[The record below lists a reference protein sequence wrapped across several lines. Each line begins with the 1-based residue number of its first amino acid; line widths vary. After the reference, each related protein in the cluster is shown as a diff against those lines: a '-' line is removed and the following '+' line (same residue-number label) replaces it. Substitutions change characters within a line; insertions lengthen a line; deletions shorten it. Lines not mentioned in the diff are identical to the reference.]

1 MTDLFLRLFNMSINA
16 GWLVLAVLVL
26 RIILKKAPKFIR
38 LIMWGLVG
46 IRLAVPISIE
56 SVLSLLPSGEVVSPE
71 IVYEM
76 APTIH
81 TGVELINSAVNP
93 IISDSLA
100 ATPENSI
107 NPIQIV
113 LFIAANIWVVGI
125 AAMIIYAV
133 ISYIKIK
140 LRVRESILLKENIYI
155 CDNIPTPFILGI
167 IKPKIYLPSA
177 LSEEDAGYVIAHEKA
192 HLSRLDNLW
201 KPLGFLLLT
210 AYWFNPLMWVAF
222 ILLCR
227 DIELATDEKVINNSA
242 EDIKKPYSEA
252 LINCSVEKRLLSA
265 CPLAFGE
272 TGVKGRIKS
281 VLNYKKPAF
290 WIIIAS
296 VIALIVTAVCF
307 LTNPKDKVEAGNLG
321 ITGSVSAAE
330 CEDVEFKFSKGN
342 VDKHNPYI
350 EVEWVNNTDDALCYG
365 EEFKLFYEDEEI
377 PLAEDY
383 VWNLPLYTVNSGG
396 TSTQKLSLSGFDV
409 SRSGNYRLEKEFFLD
424 SESDKKYKA
433 YVEFVVDRRF
443 SFIGLQYKGEK
454 IVFED
459 GMYSSIFFTD
469 ESIPQ
474 YCISDDMH
482 LYTSDRPTGISSS
495 SWYDV
500 GELSSFKL
508 EKETFDGIINNVAWD
523 AGYNAL
529 ILREHNKN
537 AFRVVNQKDNRLY
550 YLLEQENG
558 EVYLAYGYADTYS
571 IRWIFKL
578 KSIGNYENSV
588 DDNIGIYVY
597 NESPEPI
604 TAPSLTLNYTD
615 NTFHFSWSLFS
626 SYLAM
631 GDFEYERDSVICTT
645 EDGKNTYVFHK
656 TDYGY
661 VFDGKRSSE
670 IPSYKYSADAK
681 TAECPVPDGAKF
693 KSAAEDKNTV
703 EKGGNPYF
711 NATVL
716 EVKESSVLVEP
727 FSDSDEYKSCDKI
740 YISLDVVS
748 TNPVPKLQKGDEIR
762 IVYNGEISE
771 AYPASIHHVFAIYSL
786 DELENYTEPTVSGS
800 SSAQNSESQSSSAE
814 NDDTQS
820 AVTDSGEPITDRAVK
835 QVYILKKNTN
845 TTNKFFIS
853 RTIEGNDAKKLGEYL
868 NTAHLEAK
876 TEGNWV
882 KFNPARPNEFAIAI
896 TLDNNATIMLNIHF
910 SIENS
915 TRYYVAIGKSEQ
927 GFNIENS
934 FEDLNY
940 QRYIASDEFG
950 KFLKDLIG

>member
-1 MTDLFLRLFNMSINA
+1 MTDLFLKLLNMSINA
-16 GWLVLAVLVL
+16 GWLVLAVLVF
-26 RIILKKAPKFIR
+26 RFVFKKAPKFIR
-38 LIMWGLVG
+38 LIMWCLVG
-46 IRLAVPISIE
+46 IRLVLPISVE
-56 SVLSLLPSGEVVSPE
+56 SVLSLLPSSETVPPE
-71 IVYEM
+71 IVYAK

-81 TGVELINSAVNP
+81 TGVELINSTVNP
-93 IISDSLA
+93 IISGSLA

-107 NPIQIV
+107 NPMQV
-113 LFIAANIWVVGI
+113 LLFVATNVWAVGI
-125 AAMIIYAV
+125 AAMLIYAFV
-133 ISYIKIK
+133 SFVKIR
-140 LRVRESILLKENIYI
+140 LRVRESIILRENIYA

-177 LSEEDAGYVIAHEKA
+177 MDREDTEYVIAHEKA
-192 HLSRLDNLW
+192 HLSRLDHLW
-201 KPLGFLLLT
+201 KPLGFGLLT
-210 AYWFNPLMWVAF
+210 VYWFNPLMWVAF

-252 LINCSVEKRLLSA
+252 LINCSAKKRFITA

-281 VLNYKKPAF
+281 VLSYKKPAF
-290 WIIIAS
+290 WVIIVS

-307 LTNPKDKVEAGNLG
+307 LTNPKDKADLENLG
-321 ITGSVSAAE
+321 ITGTVSAAE
-330 CEDVEFKFSKGN
+330 CEDVEFKFLKGS
-342 VDKHNPYI
+342 VDKRNPYI
-350 EVEWVNNTDDALCYG
+350 EVEWVNNTDDALCFG
-365 EEFKLFYEDEEI
+365 EEFKLFFEGEEL
-377 PLAEDY
+377 PLAEGY
-383 VWNLPLYTVNSGG
+383 SWNLPLYTVNKGG
-396 TSTQKLSLSGFDV
+396 KSTQEISLSGFDV

-424 SESDKKYKA
+424 SNSDKKYKA
-433 YVEFVVDRRF
+433 YVEFIVDRRF

-454 IVFED
+454 IIFED
-459 GMYSSIFFTD
+459 GMYSSILITD

-482 LYTSDRPTGISSS
+482 LYTNDHPTGVCLS

-500 GELSSFKL
+500 GVLSSFKL
-508 EKETFDGIINNVAWD
+508 EKETFDGIINNVSWD
-523 AGYNAL
+523 VGYNAS
-529 ILREHNKN
+529 ILRENNKN
-537 AFRVVNQKDNRLY
+537 AFRVVNQKDDRLY

-578 KSIGNYENSV
+578 KSLGDFENSV
-588 DDNIGIYVY
+588 DDNVGIYVY

-661 VFDGKRSSE
+661 VFDGKRSSA
-670 IPSYKYSADAK
+670 IPSYKYSGDTE

-693 KSAAEDKNTV
+693 MSATEDKSAV
-703 EKGGNPYF
+703 EQGGNPYF

-727 FSDSDEYKSCDKI
+727 FKDSNEYKSCDKI
-740 YISLDVVS
+740 YVSLDVVS
-748 TNPVPKLQKGDEIR
+748 TNPVPKLKKGDEIR
-762 IVYNGEISE
+762 IVYGGEITE
-771 AYPASIHHVFAIYSL
+771 TYPATIYHVFAIYSL
-786 DELENYTEPTVSGS
+786 KELEGVSSGPS
-800 SSAQNSESQSSSAE
+800 VSQNAE
-814 NDDTQS
+814 GQTAE
-820 AVTDSGEPITDRAVK
+820 AVRGEAITDKAVK
-835 QVYILKKNTN
+835 RLYLLKRNN
-845 TTNKFFIS
+845 SREKFQIE
-853 RTIEGNDAKKLGEYL
+853 RAIEGNQADKMAEFLT
-868 NTAHLEAK
+868 TAHLERR

-882 KFNPARPNEFAIAI
+882 KFSPGSPNNYAIAI
-896 TLDNNATIMLNIHF
+896 ILDNNSMIMLNIHF
-910 SIENS
+910 SLNES
-915 TRYYVAIGKSEQ
+915 ARYYVAIGMTEQ
-927 GFNIENS
+927 EFNIESNYKN
-934 FEDLNY
+934 LNY
-940 QRYIASDEFG
+940 ERYVATNEFG
-950 KFLKDLIG
+950 EFLKDLFS

>member
-1 MTDLFLRLFNMSINA
+1 MTDLFLKLLNMSINA

-26 RIILKKAPKFIR
+26 RLIFKNAPKFIR
-38 LIMWGLVG
+38 CIMWGLVG
-46 IRLAVPISIE
+46 IRLILPISIE
-56 SVLSLLPSGEVVSPE
+56 SVLSLLPSGETVPPE
-71 IVYEM
+71 IVYS
-76 APTIH
+76 ATPTIH
-81 TGVELINSAVNP
+81 TGVELINSTVNP
-93 IISDSLA
+93 IISGSLA
-100 ATPENSI
+100 PKIEESVS
-107 NPIQIV
+107 PMQII
-113 LFIAANIWVVGI
+113 LFIATAVWLIGV
-125 AAMIIYAV
+125 ALMLIYTLL
-133 ISYIKIK
+133 SYMKIR

-155 CDNIPTPFILGI
+155 CDSIPTPFILGVV
-167 IKPKIYLPSA
+167 KPKLYLPSA
-177 LSEEDAGYVIAHEKA
+177 ISKADAEYVVAHEKA
-192 HLSRLDNLW
+192 HIKRLDHLW

-210 AYWFNPLMWVAF
+210 VYWFNPLMWVAF

-227 DIELATDEKVINNSA
+227 DIELATDEKVINNSG

-252 LINCSVEKRLLSA
+252 LINCSAEKRFLSA

-281 VLNYKKPAF
+281 VLSYKKPAF
-290 WIIIAS
+290 WIIIVS
-296 VIALIVTAVCF
+296 SIALIVTAVCF
-307 LTNPKDKVEAGNLG
+307 LTNPKNEEKPKNLG
-321 ITGSVSAAE
+321 ITGTVSAAE
-330 CEDVEFKFSKGN
+330 CEGVKFEFSKGS

-350 EVEWVNNTDDALCYG
+350 EVEWINNTDDALCFG
-365 EEFKLFYEDEEI
+365 EEFKLFYEGEEV
-377 PLAEDY
+377 PLAEGY
-383 VWNLPLYTVNSGG
+383 GWNLPLYTVNKNG

-424 SESDKKYKA
+424 SDSNKKYKA
-433 YVEFVVDRRF
+433 YVEFIVDRRF

-474 YCISDDMH
+474 YCISDEMH
-482 LYTSDRPTGISSS
+482 LYTSDHPTGVLLS

-500 GELSSFKL
+500 GELQSFKL
-508 EKETFDGIINNVAWD
+508 EKESFDEIINNVSWD

-529 ILREHNKN
+529 IIRELNKN
-537 AFRVVNQKDNRLY
+537 AFRVVNHKDNRLY

-578 KSIGNYENSV
+578 KSIGNLENAV
-588 DDNIGIYVY
+588 DDSIGIYVY
-597 NESPEPI
+597 NDSPEPI
-604 TAPSLTLNYTD
+604 TAPTLTLNYTD
-615 NTFHFSWSLFS
+615 NTFHFTWSLFS

-645 EDGKNTYVFHK
+645 EDGKNKYVFHK

-670 IPSYKYSADAK
+670 IPSYKYSADADS
-681 TAECPVPDGAKF
+681 AECPVPDGAKF
-693 KSAAEDKNTV
+693 KSTTEDKNTV

-727 FSDSDEYKSCDKI
+727 FKDSDEYKSSSKI
-740 YISLDVVS
+740 NVSLDVIS
-748 TNPVPKLQKGDEIR
+748 TNPVPKLKKGDEIR
-762 IVYNGEISE
+762 IVYGGEISE
-771 AYPASIHHVFAIYSL
+771 TYPATIHHVFAIYSL
-786 DELENYTEPTVSGS
+786 DELENNYIEPSV
-800 SSAQNSESQSSSAE
+800 SQSSSSE
-814 NDDTQS
+814 NVDSQS
-820 AVTDSGEPITDRAVK
+820 NETVSGEALTDRAVK
-835 QVYILKKNTN
+835 RLYLLKKVPM
-845 TTNKFFIS
+845 TTDKFQIAK
-853 RTIEGNDAKKLGEYL
+853 TVEGKKAEQMGKFL
-868 NTAHLEAK
+868 NTAHLEAR

-882 KFNPARPNEFAIAI
+882 KFNPGSPNDYAIAI

-910 SIENS
+910 SLDDS
-915 TRYYVAIGKSEQ
+915 TRYYVAIGRTEQ

-934 FEDLNY
+934 LKDLNY
-940 QRYIASDEFG
+940 DRYVASAEFG
-950 KFLKDLIG
+950 EFLRGLFG

>member
-1 MTDLFLRLFNMSINA
+1 MTDLFLKLFNMSINA

-26 RIILKKAPKFIR
+26 RLVLKKAPKFIR
-38 LIMWGLVG
+38 LIMWSFVG
-46 IRLAVPISIE
+46 IRLALPISIE
-56 SVLSLLPSGEVVSPE
+56 SVLSLLPSGETVPPE
-71 IVYEM
+71 IVYQE

-93 IISDSLA
+93 IISGSLA

-107 NPIQIV
+107 NPIQII
-113 LFIAANIWVVGI
+113 LFIATVVWLVGI
-125 AAMIIYAV
+125 AAMLIYAV
-133 ISYIKIK
+133 VSYIKIK
-140 LRVRESILLKENIYI
+140 LRVRESIPLKENIYI

-177 LSEEDAGYVIAHEKA
+177 MSEGDAEYVIAHEKA
-192 HLSRLDNLW
+192 HLSRLDHLW

-227 DIELATDEKVINNSA
+227 DIELATDEKVINNSG

-252 LINCSVEKRLLSA
+252 LINCSAKKRFLSA

-290 WIIIAS
+290 WIIIIS
-296 VIALIVTAVCF
+296 VVALIVMAICF
-307 LTNPKDKVEAGNLG
+307 LTNPKGEEKTENLG

-330 CEDVEFKFSKGN
+330 CEGVELEFLKGS

-350 EVEWVNNTDDALCYG
+350 EVEWINNTDDTLCFG
-365 EEFKLFYEDEEI
+365 EEFKLFYDGEEV

-383 VWNLPLYTVNSGG
+383 GWTLPLYMINSGG
-396 TSTQKLSLSGFDV
+396 KSTQKLSLSGFDV

-424 SESDKKYKA
+424 SNSDKKYKA

-443 SFIGLQYKGEK
+443 SFVGLQYKGEK

-459 GMYSSIFFTD
+459 GVYSSIFFTD

-482 LYTSDRPTGISSS
+482 LYTSDHPTGISSS

-508 EKETFDGIINNVAWD
+508 EKESFDGIINNVAWD

-537 AFRVVNQKDNRLY
+537 AFRVVNQKDDRLY

-578 KSIGNYENSV
+578 KSIGDYDNSV

-615 NTFHFSWSLFS
+615 NTFNFSWSLFS

-670 IPSYKYSADAK
+670 IPSYKYSADAE

-693 KSAAEDKNTV
+693 KLAAEDKSTV

-740 YISLDVVS
+740 YVSLDVVS
-748 TNPVPKLQKGDEIR
+748 TNPVPKLKKGDEIR
-762 IVYNGEISE
+762 IVYGGEISE
-771 AYPASIHHVFAIYSL
+771 AYPASIHHVFAIYRL
-786 DELENYTEPTVSGS
+786 DELESYTEPTVSQ
-800 SSAQNSESQSSSAE
+800 SSAVENDETQSS
-814 NDDTQS
+814 
-820 AVTDSGEPITDRAVK
+820 VTGSGERLTDRAVK
-835 QVYILKKNTN
+835 RVYILKKNTN
-845 TTNKFFIS
+845 TTDKLLIS

-876 TEGNWV
+876 TEGDWA
-882 KFNPARPNEFAIAI
+882 KFNPARPNDYAIAI

-910 SIENS
+910 SLNDS
-915 TRYYVAIGKSEQ
+915 SRYYVAIGKSEQ
-927 GFNIENS
+927 GFNIEND
-934 FEDLNY
+934 FEALNY
-940 QRYIASDEFG
+940 TRYIASDELG
-950 KFLKDLIG
+950 GFLKDLLII